1 MTDEQLIEVL
11 NDAYYDYTED
21 TTGEWLEHS
30 LTRENNTE
38 IEFDRLMRDRS
49 VSDERVA
56 QLKSNYGLDTSLSV
70 PAALEHFINALGG
83 ERWSAEEAAVIRGKS
98 TVTE

>member
-11 NDAYYDYTED
+11 NDAYYDYTEG
-21 TTGEWLEHS
+21 TTEEWLEYS
-30 LTRENNTE
+30 LARENNTE
-38 IEFDRLMRDRS
+38 LEFDRLMRERS

-56 QLKSNYGLDTSLSV
+56 QLKSNYGLDTNLSV
-70 PAALEHFINALGG
+70 AAAIEHFINALGG
-83 ERWSAEEAAVIRGKS
+83 ERWSAEEAASRNGKS